1 MDGSLEGSR
10 SARLISVDAPIFAP
24 NDTDPLYLT
33 LTNPYASSPNEF
45 EREALQVMSSRTPT
59 RIMLSVWKALLLR
72 EATFRLFGSRGAWFW
87 LIAEPLAHFA
97 FLTFLFAVIRHNSVG
112 GINVSIWL
120 ILGLFGYFTFRRTAA
135 QMGGAIDSNRALF
148 TYRQVL
154 PFDTILVRG
163 FLEGLIMLVA
173 LIMVIF
179 GMSLLGIPVTPEHPV
194 KIIMALF
201 GLWLMGAA
209 LGLIVTMLAEI
220 AGEIRQLLNM
230 MMMPLYFV
238 SGVLL
243 PISAVPPQQQSYF
256 LINPLIHG
264 LESARSG
271 FSSFYHTS
279 PDISLAYLYLWALCG
294 LGIGMLLYRRFAKTI
309 SAI

>member
-1 MDGSLEGSR
+1 MNG
-10 SARLISVDAPIFAP
+10 
-24 NDTDPLYLT
+24 
-33 LTNPYASSPNEF
+33 
-45 EREALQVMSSRTPT
+45 RTSFQ
-59 RIMLSVWKALLLR
+59 IMLSVWKALLLR

-87 LIAEPLAHFA
+87 LMAEPLAHFA
-97 FLTFLFAVIRHNSVG
+97 FLTFLFAVIRHTNVG
-112 GINVSIWL
+112 GIDISIWL

-173 LIMVIF
+173 LILVIF
-179 GMSLLGIPVTPEHPV
+179 GMSLLGISVVPEDPIKV
-194 KIIMALF
+194 ISALF
-201 GLWLMGAA
+201 GLWLIGAA
-209 LGLIVTMLAEI
+209 LGLIIAMLAEV
-220 AGEIRQLLNM
+220 ADEIRQLSNM
-230 MMMPLYFV
+230 IMMPLYFV

-243 PISAVPPQQQSYF
+243 PISAIPPQYQGYF